1 MASPE
6 MAASKLTSSDLAA
19 SEMSTLAPP
28 PPAPAGAPVAPGA
41 AGDAGDAAPPPDLD
55 ERRAGSVVASQW
67 RLMYSLFRRHRL
79 AVVATFI
86 GAAFYLVAAFCEFV
100 APMDPNK
107 ISNQYRYVPP
117 MPISFIDQNGQFSL
131 RPGVFGLKG
140 SRDPVTLRQSYVQDT
155 TRWT

>member
-1 MASPE
+1 MY
-6 MAASKLTSSDLAA
+6 
-19 SEMSTLAPP
+19 
-28 PPAPAGAPVAPGA
+28 
-41 AGDAGDAAPPPDLD
+41 
-55 ERRAGSVVASQW
+55 W
-67 RLMYSLFRRHRL
+67 RFRRHRL
-79 AVVATFI
+79 AVVATFVV
-86 GAAFYLVAAFCEFV
+86 AAFYLVAVFCEFV

-155 TRWT
+155 TRWTPIHLFVQGDKYKMWGIWPADRHLFGLGETQTAAPAPGAGAAAATAPGAAVTPTGAAAPALPGA